1 MCAARLAAN
10 ERGRKYAVDEHAKA
24 LYSLDASGDMDRVSS
39 VLSNSLLSG
48 YRAAVEDLVG
58 DASRYPRPSDLPA
71 VEGLVSSR
79 LGQPEITAVLARLGE
94 GADAAAASLVREVR
108 GYRPNAS
115 SSASDLPTFIRILML
130 SQIDSVWWSGTTPF
144 ISDTDV
150 LNSAELVDLSPLR
163 SARMLEFQY
172 RGQPAGLPGRV
183 RDWAQHKMLPALR
196 PRVAGLR
203 FTRSRPVVVAVV
215 NQIAREFAAALPP
228 RTPRLWVTSMVR
240 SVEHQYRL
248 RSLGYSAVLP
258 SSHCAGYACDIE
270 INWFRRFDP
279 GNFLAR
285 ILFERQE
292 AGQLNVIDEGQ
303 AWHLCVNPFACD
315 ELQAA
320 YAGQLRLR

>member
-1 MCAARLAAN
+1 M
-10 ERGRKYAVDEHAKA
+10 DEHAKA
-24 LYSLDASGDMDRVSS
+24 LYSLDASEDMDRVSS

-144 ISDTDV
+144 ISDADV

>member
-1 MCAARLAAN
+1 LVAN
-10 ERGRKYAVDEHAKA
+10 EWGRKYAVDEHVKA
-24 LYSLDASGDMDRVSS
+24 LSSLDTSGSMVRVPS
-39 VLSNSLLSG
+39 VLTNSLLSG
-48 YRAAVEDLVG
+48 YRAAVEDLVE
-58 DASRYPRPSDLPA
+58 DASRYSRSSDLPA
-71 VEGLVSSR
+71 VEGLVASR
-79 LGQPEITAVLARLGE
+79 LGQAEITAVLAQIDGGE
-94 GADAAAASLVREVR
+94 DAAAASLVRELR
-108 GYRPNAS
+108 GYRPTAH
-115 SSASDLPTFIRILML
+115 SSASDLPTFIRILLL

-144 ISDTDV
+144 LSDTDV
-150 LNSAELVDLSPLR
+150 LKSAELVDLGPLR
-163 SARMLEFQY
+163 SAGMLEFQY
-172 RGQPAGLPGRV
+172 RAQSAGLPSRA

-203 FTRSRPVVVAVV
+203 FTRSRPVVVAVI

-240 SVEHQYRL
+240 SVEHQHRL

-279 GNFLAR
+279 DNFLAR
-285 ILFERQE
+285 ILFERQA
-292 AGQLNVIDEGQ
+292 AGQLNVIDEGH

-320 YAGQLRLR
+320 YEGQPHIS